1 MPPITIGLSP
11 PLEGWS
17 GGLTRSAWA
26 AAVVDAGIDHVFVAD
41 HVSFRDGEGMDG
53 LVRAASLLAL
63 HDDLAV
69 FIGVYLL
76 ALRHPVLVARQLAT
90 IAEEAPGRLT
100 LGVGIGGEDR
110 HEYEVVEVD
119 PATRGSRTDEALDLL
134 RLLLTGEPVDHHG
147 HHFNVDAARILP
159 APDPSIP
166 IVIGGRSDAALRRA
180 ARFGDGWLASWC
192 TPERFA
198 EAAALVEAEG
208 ANREVAWRHGYQNW
222 VGVGDR
228 APLAA
233 AMEAFYHVPF
243 DRFER
248 YTPHGTVED
257 VADYLRP
264 FAASGCTTFNLTPIG
279 GTQAERIEAV
289 AAIKAMLG

>member
-17 GGLTRSAWA
+17 GGFTRSAWA

-69 FIGVYLL
+69 FVGVYLL

-110 HEYEVVEVD
+110 HEYEVVEVE

-134 RLLLTGEPVDHHG
+134 RRLLTGEPVDHHG

-180 ARFGDGWLASWC
+180 ALFGDGWLASWC

-198 EAAALVEAEG
+198 EAVALVEADG
-208 ANREVAWRHGYQNW
+208 ADREVAWRHGYQNW
-222 VGVGDR
+222 VGVGGR

-248 YTPHGTVED
+248 YTPYGSVDD
-257 VADYLRP
+257 VAAYLRP
-264 FAASGCTTFNLTPIG
+264 FALAGCATFNLTPIG
-279 GTQAERIEAV
+279 GTQQERIEAV
-289 AAIKAMLG
+289 AAIKDAF